1 MHLLTKIMQLLGLAL
16 VGLACF
22 SCSWYGL
29 HRYAYAFERE
39 ETGRAAAAAI
49 ERSNFGDAEYLVGDI
64 VAY

>member
-1 MHLLTKIMQLLGLAL
+1 MQLLPKILQLLGLAF
-16 VGLACF
+16 VGLACV

-29 HRYAYAFERE
+29 HRYAHAFERE

-49 ERSNFGDAEYLVGDI
+49 ERSNHGESDYLVGDI